1 MSHDC
6 DCNLVWMS
14 FLNFL
19 QNYVS
24 SISMVCLHL
33 SQAPEAFFVQHE
45 RHLQRRSIE
54 TRLADLAASKKSHAK
69 VGKSLCFSHELSF
82 LFLEGCLISTFWYGM
97 FEERATHYLS
107 NKSMTSPYLSSC
119 LEWRTPG
126 VSCCVVEKYFW
137 TYCVYLYV
145 DIYIYICV

>member
-19 QNYVS
+19 QKYVS

-54 TRLADLAASKKSHAK
+54 TRLADLAASKKTHAK
-69 VGKSLCFSHELSF
+69 VGKFLFSHELSF
-82 LFLEGCLISTFWYGM
+82 LFFRGM
-97 FEERATHYLS
+97 S
-107 NKSMTSPYLSSC
+107 
-119 LEWRTPG
+119 G
-126 VSCCVVEKYFW
+126 
-137 TYCVYLYV
+137 
-145 DIYIYICV
+145 